1 MRLFGRP
8 FELTSWQGFLKQRQ
22 GSVRTGAANRM
33 ERRTKSILVC
43 SRAHAEREKAVIVN
57 LIPVLILFPF
67 LMAAVLALVKDDKAR
82 GLCVYIGSGVTMV
95 LAISVCIWWLSNGQ
109 EDLLL
114 FQETSLVDHLMIVGD
129 LFLMCLVVYLSVKYK
144 KYPIVLL
151 SVVQTLGV
159 LWVELFGGSV
169 EETPHILVDRLSV
182 ILMLIVAIIGGLIVI
197 YAVGYMRGYVHHH
210 TEFADRRGFF
220 FPMLFVFLGAMFGLV
235 LSESMTWMYFFWEIT
250 SVCSF
255 LLIGYTRTDEA
266 VHNSFRALW
275 MNLLGG
281 LGYAVGIIWFAVTH
295 HSFSLSAMVS
305 VGKGGDMVAVACVA
319 LLSFAALTK
328 SAQMPFSQWLLGAM
342 VAPTP
347 TSALLHSATMVKA
360 GVYLLLRLAPALQN
374 NWAGM
379 VTFIGGFTFFVAS
392 LMAIS
397 QTDAKKILAYSTI
410 SNLGL
415 ITACAGIGAS
425 ETYWAAVFLIM
436 FHAVSKSMLFQSVGA
451 VENATG
457 SRDVETM
464 HGLMLRMPKLAV
476 VMVIGICGMFLAPF
490 GMLISKWA
498 ALKAF
503 VDAGGLLG
511 TIMPLF
517 VCFGSAT
524 TCLYWSKWLC
534 RLLVV
539 DHIRTTKDI
548 TGRNEYFSLFAHAA
562 IMILL
567 CLSFPSLS
575 NYVVLPIVTNLYGE
589 VDPTITTGNLL
600 FMVVLLFCVFVIP
613 LLVFLVT
620 RRSHPH
626 PVMSYVAG
634 VNTGDSQHFVDSM
647 GEEKEIQTT
656 SWYMEDWFGEKKL
669 MFPSLAIS
677 SFIIVL
683 CMILL
688 LGGVVA

>member
-1 MRLFGRP
+1 M
-8 FELTSWQGFLKQRQ
+8 
-22 GSVRTGAANRM
+22 
-33 ERRTKSILVC
+33 
-43 SRAHAEREKAVIVN
+43 N

-281 LGYAVGIIWFAVTH
+281 LGYAAGIIWFAVTH

-374 NWAGM
+374 NWAGYM

-490 GMLISKWA
+490 GMLVSKWA

-567 CLSFPSLS
+567 CVSFPSLS

-688 LGGVVA
+688 LGGVVS